1 MRMRARS
8 VSVPAPVGGWNA
20 RDSLADM
27 APTDA
32 ASLINWFPTTTDVM
46 VRKGYTQYAT
56 GMASQVE
63 TIMPYAGG
71 ATDKLFAATANGKF
85 YDVTSGGAVG
95 AAAVSGLTNGRWEYQ
110 NISTS
115 GGNFMLAVNGLD
127 KLRGY
132 NGTSWW
138 TDGDGTHDITGI
150 DTATVSNINLFK
162 NRIWLIQKNTLT
174 AWYLPTSS
182 IAGAALQFPLQS
194 VARKGGYLVDM
205 SPWTIDAGYGVD
217 DLLAFITSKGEVI
230 VYRGTDPASVNS
242 WSLVGVWE
250 IGAPVGRRCLMK
262 YEGDL
267 LVIGQDGLS
276 PMSAA
281 LQSSR
286 VNPKVQLTDKIQWA
300 VSDAVTNYGANFGWE
315 TLYYPKQN
323 MIIMN
328 VPVNTNANQEQY
340 CMNTITKNWGRFTGW
355 SANCWALFQDN
366 PYFGGN
372 GFVGKAWDSYADAG
386 TNISTTASQAFNYFR
401 TSGILKRFT
410 MIRPIINTD
419 GSPGISANLNID
431 FQINTASSPITTTPV
446 TSGTWDVST
455 WDSGVFSA
463 GLAITKLW
471 QGATGVGYSAGVQLD
486 TATNGI
492 QVRWVSTDIVYE
504 TGDIL

>member
-1 MRMRARS
+1 MTMRARS
-8 VSVPAPVGGWNA
+8 SSVPAPVGGWNA

-46 VRKGYTQYAT
+46 VRKGYSQYAT

-63 TIMPYAGG
+63 TLMPYAGG
-71 ATDKLFAATANGKF
+71 STDKMFAATANGKF
-85 YDVTSGGAVG
+85 YDVTSAGAVG
-95 AAAVSGLTNGRWEYQ
+95 AAAVSGLSNGRWEYQ

-115 GGNFMLAVNGLD
+115 GGNFLMAVNGTD

-132 NGTSWW
+132 NGTAWW
-138 TDGDGTHDITGI
+138 TDGDGTHDITGF
-150 DTATVSNINLFK
+150 DTATAYNINLFK
-162 NRIWLIQKNTLT
+162 NRIWMIQKNTLN

-182 IAGAALQFPLQS
+182 IAGAAQQFPLQS

-242 WSLVGVWE
+242 WALVGVWE
-250 IGAPVGRRCLMK
+250 IGAPVGKRCLMK

-315 TLYYPKQN
+315 CLYYPKQN

-328 VPVNTNANQEQY
+328 IPVNTNSNQEQY
-340 CMNTITKNWGRFTGW
+340 CMNTITKNWSRFTGW

-372 GFVGKAWDSYADAG
+372 GFVGKAWDTYADNA
-386 TNISTTASQAFNYFR
+386 TNITTTAAQAFNYFR
-401 TSGILKRFT
+401 SPGILKRFT

-431 FQINTASSPITTTPV
+431 YQINTNSSPITTTPV
-446 TSGTWDVST
+446 TGATWDASL
-455 WDSGVFSA
+455 WDTGVFSA

-471 QGATGVGYSAGVQLD
+471 QGANGVGYSAGVQLN